1 MLYQL
6 LANEGENKFHYSY
19 SIVALNYKDC
29 TKEFLISRIFTLVTN
44 LPIGDDIDLDII
56 TLLRLQ
62 MHCVL
67 QSESDATDSEGTR
80 SIMNLRK

>member
-1 MLYQL
+1 MRNRLYDDLQSPQPTNL
-6 LANEGENKFHYSY
+6 FVGAMAAN
-19 SIVALNYKDC
+19 L
-29 TKEFLISRIFTLVTN
+29 FTLVTN
-44 LPIGDDIDLDII
+44 LPISDNVNLDII